1 MNQTAPSQEVV
12 PFAEIISALSYA
24 LDLTGGVPQGHSA
37 RACIFGMRVGRELGL
52 GNDELS
58 ALYYALLLKDAGC
71 STNAARMAELFGGD
85 DRALKHEHKL
95 TDWTRLGP
103 KIAYGLRNAAK
114 NQSTLKRLGKI
125 AVLAATSERLGR
137 EMIQT
142 RCERGADI
150 ARLLGLPEATA
161 EAIRNL
167 DEHWDGSGF
176 PLSARGEAIPIL
188 GRILCFAQCV
198 EIFNYAHG
206 SGAAM
211 DMIRQRSGRWFDPH
225 LVLIGL
231 NLAKDQALWRD
242 MNSPSPLQVVQSLEP
257 AETAIAADEAALDRI
272 AHAFA
277 KVIDAKT
284 PYTFAHS
291 ERVAALAVG
300 IGQAMDLDARTLTE
314 LRRAALLHDIGKL
327 GVSNRILDKSGPL
340 TAEEWAEVKRH
351 PQYTYEILIRVKR
364 FRSLAVVAS
373 SHHERLDGKGYHRG
387 LVAEQLSKPARALVV
402 ADMAE
407 ALSAERPYRKAL
419 PWQEVTGILQKD
431 AGVAVCLDCFG
442 GLGDFLAATRE
453 EPYQNL
459 SRPR

>member
-1 MNQTAPSQEVV
+1 MSQLSPSSETV

-37 RACIFGMRVGRELGL
+37 RACIFGMRVGHELGL
-52 GNDELS
+52 DHADLS

-125 AVLAATSERLGR
+125 AVLAATSDRLGR
-137 EMIQT
+137 EMIQM

-150 ARLLGLPEATA
+150 ARLLGLPETTAT
-161 EAIRNL
+161 AIRNL

-176 PLSARGEAIPIL
+176 PLSARGEAIPLL
-188 GRILCFAQCV
+188 GRILCLAQCV

-206 SGAAM
+206 SAAAM
-211 DMIRQRSGRWFDPH
+211 DMIRQRSGRWFDPQ
-225 LVLIGL
+225 LVEIGL
-231 NLAKDQALWRD
+231 SLAKDQAVWRD

-257 AETAIAADEAALDRI
+257 AETVITADEAALDRI

-284 PYTFAHS
+284 PYTFQHS
-291 ERVAALAVG
+291 ERVATLAVG
-300 IGQAMDLDARTLTE
+300 IGQAINLDAKTLTE

-327 GVSNRILDKSGPL
+327 GVSNSILDKSGPL
-340 TAEEWAEVKRH
+340 TAQEWAEVKRH
-351 PQYTYEILIRVKR
+351 PQYTYEVLIRVKH

-407 ALSAERPYRKAL
+407 ALSAKRPYRKAL
-419 PWQEVTGILQKD
+419 PWQEVKGILQKETD
-431 AGVAVCLDCFG
+431 MAICRDCFG
-442 GLGDFLAATRE
+442 GLCDFLTATHE
-453 EPYQNL
+453 EPYL
-459 SRPR
+459 SQS